1 MILVDTLIIASA
13 FLQSLSYGLDFEDKL
28 MLTDHRGADQGSL
41 SIVLT
46 PCKKNGTPLGD
57 DYFVDDPKEL
67 LDKGPVINRKTF
79 NQIINSSL
87 SFEVCLKPL
96 NFEWPVTE
104 YYVKVDVRAADINN
118 TRFMHG
124 LYVQYGCG
132 FLDEKKVS
140 KLTLNFF

>member
-1 MILVDTLIIASA
+1 MTTLIIASA

-67 LDKGPVINRKTF
+67 LDKGPVINRK
-79 NQIINSSL
+79 N
-87 SFEVCLKPL
+87 
-96 NFEWPVTE
+96 
-104 YYVKVDVRAADINN
+104 
-118 TRFMHG
+118 
-124 LYVQYGCG
+124 VQ
-132 FLDEKKVS
+132 S
-140 KLTLNFF
+140 NHKLFVVL

>member
-1 MILVDTLIIASA
+1 MIFTLEKASA

-67 LDKGPVINRKTF
+67 LDKGPGVINR
-79 NQIINSSL
+79 
-87 SFEVCLKPL
+87 
-96 NFEWPVTE
+96 
-104 YYVKVDVRAADINN
+104 
-118 TRFMHG
+118 
-124 LYVQYGCG
+124 
-132 FLDEKKVS
+132 S
-140 KLTLNFF
+140 KF